1 MNIEPTTILLL
12 NLLLIGIVIGLLAV
26 VLFRKKPNPTFKIIN
41 EVREKPEEENNDN
54 NDNDVQND
62 DDDEQSTF
70 MEQNTEEV
78 STCEKASKILDD
90 IEAKNLESSEESSEY
105 SHVILDERDDVYGS
119 CSEASQYCQLY
130 ASCTSND
137 TIKSGCHVLLEKDGV
152 QTRYAC
158 PSDCCK
164 RNILEEEL
172 DN

>member
-12 NLLLIGIVIGLLAV
+12 NLLLIGILIGLLAV

-41 EVREKPEEENNDN
+41 EVRERPEEEI
-54 NDNDVQND
+54 ND
-62 DDDEQSTF
+62 DDDANDDEHNVF
-70 MEQNTEEV
+70 MEQNTGAV

-90 IEAKNLESSEESSEY
+90 IEAKNMESSEESSEY

-137 TIKSGCHVLLEKDGV
+137 TIKSGCQVVLENDGV

-172 DN
+172 EN

>member
-41 EVREKPEEENNDN
+41 EVREKPEEENNY
-54 NDNDVQND
+54 NDDVQND
-62 DDDEQSTF
+62 YDDEQSTF
-70 MEQNTEEV
+70 MEEV